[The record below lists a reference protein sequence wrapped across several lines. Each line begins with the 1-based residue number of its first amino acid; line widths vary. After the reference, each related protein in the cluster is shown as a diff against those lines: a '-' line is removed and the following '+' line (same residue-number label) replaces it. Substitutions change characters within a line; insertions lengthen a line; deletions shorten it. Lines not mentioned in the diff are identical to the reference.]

1 MFTRRIAFS
10 LRVLGEV
17 QMSPALAGGAQEIE
31 WVIEIRVLQNLS
43 AVDQLSHGENAVLV

>member
-1 MFTRRIAFS
+1 
-10 LRVLGEV
+10 
-17 QMSPALAGGAQEIE
+17 MSPALAGGAQEIE